1 MNIFILTGYFCK
13 LDDLFGLSTL
23 FKCDEGKKGIDMRL
37 TFVQDAKSY
46 NLIG

>member
-1 MNIFILTGYFCK
+1 MNRFILSGYFCK
-13 LDDLFGLSTL
+13 FDDLFGLSPL
-23 FKCDEGKKGIDMRL
+23 FKCEGKKGIDMRL